1 MLRGPR
7 QSYKLA
13 APLLYDIPIECFF
26 LFRWWGWKVCVCSGP
41 RQSDKLADRSLI

>member
-26 LFRWWGWKVCVCSGP
+26 FGSGGGGGKCVYVAVPGNQTNW
-41 RQSDKLADRSLI
+41 RIVR